1 MPLFKRN
8 GKTIFGCQFNQKEQE
23 ALERE
28 VRSQLAE
35 WSRKNMMEIDAMFLW
50 FMHEKFG
57 FGMKRLR
64 RVYFGFRPY
73 MEELAKRY
81 EMKGSDTPFLCTK
94 KLLDYGVDL
103 EQWDKEVDKMVEHRL
118 ELAGQLSDLREIK
131 NEARRACVERTNNEL
146 DILIAVG

>member
-8 GKTIFGCQFNQKEQE
+8 GKTIFGCQFNKKEQE
-23 ALERE
+23 AMERE

-50 FMHEKFG
+50 FMHEE
-57 FGMKRLR
+57 
-64 RVYFGFRPY
+64 FRPY
-73 MEELAKRY
+73 MEDLAKRY

-103 EQWDKEVDKMVEHRL
+103 EEWDKEVDQMVADR
-118 ELAGQLSDLREIK
+118 K
-131 NEARRACVERTNNEL
+131 
-146 DILIAVG
+146 

>member
-1 MPLFKRN
+1 MPLFKRS
-8 GKTIFGCQFNQKEQE
+8 GKTIFGCQFKQKEQE

-50 FMHEKFG
+50 FMHDKFG
-57 FGMKRLR
+57 CGMKRLR

-73 MEELAKRY
+73 MEQLAKRY
-81 EMKGSDTPFLCTK
+81 DMKGSDTPFLCTK

-103 EQWDKEVDKMVEHRL
+103 EQWDKEVDQMVE
-118 ELAGQLSDLREIK
+118 E
-131 NEARRACVERTNNEL
+131 
-146 DILIAVG
+146 

>member
-28 VRSQLAE
+28 IRSQLAE
-35 WSRKNMMEIDAMFLW
+35 WDRKNMMEIDAMFLW
-50 FMHEKFG
+50 FMHEEFG

-73 MEELAKRY
+73 MEALAKRY
-81 EMKGSDTPFLCTK
+81 EMKGSDTPFLCTE
-94 KLLDYGVDL
+94 KLLDYGIDL
-103 EQWDKEVDKMVEHRL
+103 EKWDQEVDQVVADHE
-118 ELAGQLSDLREIK
+118 
-131 NEARRACVERTNNEL
+131 
-146 DILIAVG
+146 

>member
-1 MPLFKRN
+1 MPNGILTGSSMQKEVETGRRAIFNASLQTKRKN
-8 GKTIFGCQFNQKEQE
+8 HFWLPIQQKEQE
-23 ALERE
+23 AMERE

-50 FMHEKFG
+50 FMHDEFG
-57 FGMKRLR
+57 FGLERLR

-103 EQWDKEVDKMVEHRL
+103 EKWDKEVDQMVE
-118 ELAGQLSDLREIK
+118 E
-131 NEARRACVERTNNEL
+131 
-146 DILIAVG
+146 

>member
-1 MPLFKRN
+1 MPLFKRS

-35 WSRKNMMEIDAMFLW
+35 WSRKNTMEIDAMFLW
-50 FMHEKFG
+50 FMHEEFG

-73 MEELAKRY
+73 MEQLAKRY
-81 EMKGSDTPFLCTK
+81 DMKGSDTPFLCTK
-94 KLLDYGVDL
+94 KLLDEGVDR
-103 EQWDKEVDKMVEHRL
+103 EQWDKEVDQMVE
-118 ELAGQLSDLREIK
+118 E
-131 NEARRACVERTNNEL
+131 
-146 DILIAVG
+146 